1 MQLNIKEI
9 ADNAN
14 MIINGYAFTREGK
27 WVRVL
32 NLNCV
37 NHAAVIL
44 DDKVVETNMDEIE
57 SEIVIGYYKQNKHF
71 MEEEDAKVL

>member
-1 MQLNIKEI
+1 MQLDINEI
-9 ADNAN
+9 ADKAD
-14 MIINGYAFTREGK
+14 MIINGYAFTKDNE

-44 DDKVVETNMDEIE
+44 NDKIVETNMDDIE
-57 SEIVIGYYKQNKHF
+57 SDIVMDYYIHNKHF
-71 MEEEDAKVL
+71 MEE